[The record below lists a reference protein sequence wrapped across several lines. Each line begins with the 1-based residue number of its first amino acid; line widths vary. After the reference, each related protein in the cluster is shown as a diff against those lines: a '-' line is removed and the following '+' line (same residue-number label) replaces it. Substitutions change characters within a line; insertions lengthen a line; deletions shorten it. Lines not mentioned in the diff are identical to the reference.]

1 MVGISASSSRRR
13 CATIIARLNR
23 KRKCGL
29 INWRPHADRRT
40 RREAGRMPKFQPRNP
55 DFRVTVER
63 YVAAQRY
70 LALLGVALNRVE
82 PGLAEYELPY
92 REDIGQAPWPSS
104 NRPPPAAK
112 KRPPKPAAEPPS
124 PRSSRQGDGDPRWV
138 ERLPKAAFNKE
149 EIFLM
154 LMLSRRTSAR
164 HPRDPSFRDRSS
176 GLRRSCAA
184 G

>member
-1 MVGISASSSRRR
+1 
-13 CATIIARLNR
+13 
-23 KRKCGL
+23 
-29 INWRPHADRRT
+29 
-40 RREAGRMPKFQPRNP
+40 MPKFQPRNP

-124 PRSSRQGDGDPRWV
+124 PRSSRQGDGDPRRV

-184 G
+184 GNNGEFGGEFLPDTGALDPKFRNRRRFPAAAAGDRAER